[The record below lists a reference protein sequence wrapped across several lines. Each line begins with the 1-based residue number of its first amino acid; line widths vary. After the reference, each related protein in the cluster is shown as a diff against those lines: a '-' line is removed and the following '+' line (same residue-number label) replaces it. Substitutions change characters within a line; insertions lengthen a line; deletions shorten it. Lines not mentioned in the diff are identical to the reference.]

1 MTRVEGM
8 HHDPATDAQRADR
21 LRASGMRVTAGR
33 VAALA
38 HLESHPH
45 SRASEVHAALAQ
57 ASPSVSLQSVH
68 NIMNDLTEHGLLRRV
83 DLPDSDG
90 ALYEIEHLDNHH
102 HVQCVVCRRIEDV
115 ECATGLAPCLTPAGP
130 AGGEGGSRMRI
141 LEASVTFR
149 GICADCEQAA

>member
-1 MTRVEGM
+1 M
-8 HHDPATDAQRADR
+8 HSHGPSTDAQRADR

-45 SRASEVHAALAQ
+45 SRVSEIHAALAQ
-57 ASPSVSLQSVH
+57 NAPSVSLQSVH
-68 NIMNDLTEHGLLRRV
+68 NIMNDLTEHGILRRL

-90 ALYEIEHLDNHH
+90 ALYELEHLDNHH
-102 HVQCVVCRRIEDV
+102 HVQCVACGRIEDV
-115 ECATGLAPCLTPAGP
+115 ECATGLAPCLTPTSRQ
-130 AGGEGGSRMRI
+130 GGDGGGMRI